1 MHRQKKINEAER
13 QPMMTVAELSDYLS
27 LSARS
32 VYRLVGD
39 LPAIRVGGRWRFRVS
54 DVEKWLLKQ
63 RRASEPQ
70 IEPVEQLGSK
80 LRLLSH
86 IKPANIFLDVPE
98 AEASALIRKAIDRAS
113 LELSEGAG
121 EDAKEQ
127 LVTSIMEREAL
138 CSTAL
143 HPDVAFPHP
152 RDPEKCP
159 LGADQIVVVRAAKPI
174 EFHEI
179 HGYKPRVAFI
189 LLARSASLQLLW
201 EARLSHLLHRE
212 GFVEKL
218 LSAATPE
225 QMYLVFSEASQ
236 AGDADLKTA

>member
-1 MHRQKKINEAER
+1 MNKQKKTNEADR

-27 LSARS
+27 LSPRS

-70 IEPVEQLGSK
+70 IEPVEELGAR
-80 LRLLSH
+80 LRLFSY
-86 IKPANIFLDVPE
+86 INPANIFVDVPQTQ
-98 AEASALIRKAIDRAS
+98 APALIRSAIEKATLS
-113 LELSEGAG
+113 LTEPGPET
-121 EDAKEQ
+121 KEQ
-127 LVTSIMEREAL
+127 LVTSILEREAL

-143 HPDVAFPHP
+143 HPEVAFPHP
-152 RDPEKCP
+152 RDPEKSP
-159 LGADQIVVVRAAKPI
+159 LTADQILIVRAAQPI

-179 HGYKPRVAFI
+179 HGYKPRMVFI

-212 GFVEKL
+212 GFVESL
-218 LSAATPE
+218 IAAPTKE
-225 QMYLVFSEASQ
+225 EMYSVFARAGQEAEAVLQ
-236 AGDADLKTA
+236 PA